1 MMSMNFNNIAILNI
15 HGVDYRC
22 FIKGISKIKAITLS
36 QKKKKKKKKM
46 PIKVKKVDYYKI

>member
-36 QKKKKKKKKM
+36 QKKKKKNAN
-46 PIKVKKVDYYKI
+46 